1 MEKIVNAGTIYKE
14 SKYYYWEPHSG
25 KDVIT

>member
-25 KDVIT
+25 KDVII